1 MAPASPPTSQPSPA
15 GPRHGRPA
23 EARGGTHA
31 TRTWY
36 AMGRIRL
43 LPAAFER
50 TSPRYE
56 SPVLGIVVQT
66 LATVVIAF
74 PLALGYG
81 PVIAFELL
89 ATILTAVMLC
99 IYIVINIS
107 TIGYYLRKAR
117 DEFNLLLHLVLPAIG
132 TVILIP
138 ALAAAVGVGS
148 SVLKF
153 VSPLPYPISEAG
165 LVVGIWFLIGMIYL
179 AYLLRRHPERVHD
192 MDKVFD

>member
-1 MAPASPPTSQPSPA
+1 MVA
-15 GPRHGRPA
+15 
-23 EARGGTHA
+23 A
-31 TRTWY
+31 TMKGSEVAWS
-36 AMGRIRL
+36 RL

-66 LATVVIAF
+66 LATMVIAF

-81 PVIAFELL
+81 LVIAFELL

-99 IYIVINIS
+99 IYIVSNIS

-117 DEFNLLLHLVLPAIG
+117 DEFNALLHLVLPAIG

-138 ALAAAVGVGS
+138 VLAAAVGVGS

-153 VSPLPYPISEAG
+153 VSPLPYPISYAG
-165 LVVGIWFLIGMIYL
+165 LVVGIWFLIGLIYL
-179 AYLLRRHPERVHD
+179 AYLLRRYPERVRD